1 MTTDSLSPR
10 SERANTLT
18 HAVGAALA
26 IAALSVLVSLAALEG
41 DPWRVVGF
49 SLYGSTL
56 VILYLASTLYHA
68 VQRPRAKA
76 ALRVLDHA
84 SIYLLIAGTYTP
96 FALVNLRGGWGW
108 SLFGVIWGLAVLG
121 ILFKIFLTGQYA
133 KLSVLI
139 YIAMGW
145 IVLIALRP
153 TIVAVPAPGMWLLLA
168 GGLAYTLGVTF
179 YAWRS
184 LPHGHAIWHLFVLAG
199 SACHF
204 VAVLFWCQ

>member
-1 MTTDSLSPR
+1 MTTDFRQPR
-10 SERANTLT
+10 SELANTLT
-18 HAVGAALA
+18 HAIGVALA
-26 IAALSVLVSLAALEG
+26 IAALSVLVSLAALQG

-121 ILFKIFLTGQYA
+121 ILFKIFLTGHCA
-133 KLSVLI
+133 KGSILI

-153 TIVAVPAPGMWLLLA
+153 TIAAVPAPGMWLLLA

-179 YAWRS
+179 FVWRS
-184 LPHGHAIWHLFVLAG
+184 LPHSHAIWHLFVLAG

-204 VAVLFWCQ
+204 VAVLFWCR